1 VNHGIYN
8 RIPAMSNRFFWH
20 CLAVLCMY
28 ATVLPPQSGAQSR
41 VEGRVIN
48 EETQEPVAQAN
59 MIFGQNGETT
69 GTATNAKGRFQIT
82 LAPGQYTVEVSA
94 LGYQDV
100 RRTVTVDAEAST
112 SVEFVLVPREYNLN
126 EVVVTE
132 RAQRTPQTATTVQQI
147 EPQAIEQ
154 QDAADVSELAA
165 LAPATHVQTNSR
177 GQTILYFRNAGDRQ
191 VGQFFDGALLNIPWD
206 NRVDISQIP
215 ASVVGE
221 MTVTKGVPSVQYGAN
236 VLGGAVNFQSRT
248 LNAPGRKTELKG
260 EVGSAGQGRGTV
272 THLGRTDRWDY
283 TASLQYITRGD
294 QPLPA
299 NADLENNQPDAD
311 RRVNTDR
318 DLVSGFG
325 RAARRFEGGGELAVS
340 VLHVDVE
347 QGVAPEGNE
356 DNPGDTRFW
365 RRPLWQKTT
374 VMASGQVA
382 FGAQTSLRGAAWGSR
397 FAQDIAEFE
406 SIDYETLDGV
416 QEDQD
421 QTFGLRLIGTQE
433 LPVGTATLSFNGL
446 TSRHDQTNIP
456 HDEGVPQ
463 SDSVSAFR
471 QHIYS
476 VGGEYEAKLHPGVHA
491 SVGLNMDGAVTPD
504 TGPFPDRDPF
514 MAWGLT
520 SGVRVDVTEGTTVRA
535 SGGRKSRFPTMRELF
550 GAALGKFVPNPGLS
564 PVTAWIGE
572 LGVEHRTETV
582 SLGATGF
589 VNRVYD
595 TIDKRSFQSGPN
607 AGKEQRV
614 NLDGARI
621 WGIETTAR
629 WAPDAPITVDG
640 HFTWSRPRAFEDG
653 ETVRLDEKPELL
665 GTWTLTAD
673 LPVGVSLMGQVR
685 YTDRVYARNDANE
698 FVRLPASVI
707 ADARLGYDLS
717 GLGRLGDGELF
728 VRVDNLLDD
737 AKFIGLG
744 LPGAGRSIR
753 AGVEVAF

>member
-1 VNHGIYN
+1 MID
-8 RIPAMSNRFFWH
+8 
-20 CLAVLCMY
+20 
-28 ATVLPPQSGAQSR
+28 
-41 VEGRVIN
+41 

-59 MIFGQNGETT
+59 MIFRQDSETQ
-69 GTATNAKGRFQIT
+69 GTATDARGRFQIT
-82 LAPGQYTVEVSA
+82 LAPGEYTVEVSA
-94 LGYQDV
+94 LRYRDI
-100 RRTVTVDAEAST
+100 RRTVIVNAEAPT
-112 SVEFVLVPREYNLN
+112 SVEFVLAPREYNLN

-132 RAQRTPQTATTVQQI
+132 RARRTPQTATTVQQI

-248 LNAPGRKTELKG
+248 LDAPGQKTELKG
-260 EVGSAGQGRGTV
+260 EFGSAGQGRGTV
-272 THLGRTDRWDY
+272 THLGRTDQWDY
-283 TASLQYITRGD
+283 TASVQYTTRGD
-294 QPLPA
+294 QPLPG
-299 NADLENNQPDAD
+299 NADLEHNQPDDD

-318 DLVSGFG
+318 DLISGFA
-325 RAARRFEGGGELAVS
+325 RAARQFEGGGELAVS
-340 VLHVDVE
+340 ALHVDVE

-356 DNPGDTRFW
+356 ENPGDTRFW

-374 VMASGQVA
+374 VMASGQVS

-406 SIDYETLDGV
+406 SIAYETLGAV
-416 QEDQD
+416 QEDRD
-421 QTFGLRLIGTQE
+421 RTFGLRLIGTQE

-456 HDEGVPQ
+456 YESGAPQ

-476 VGGEYEAKLHPGVHA
+476 VGGEYEAQLHPRVRA
-491 SVGLNMDGAVTPD
+491 SVGLNLDGAATPN

-514 MAWGLT
+514 TAWGLT
-520 SGVRVDVTEGTTVRA
+520 SGVRVDMAEGTTVRA

-572 LGVEHRTETV
+572 LGVEHQTETL

-614 NLDGARI
+614 NLEGARI
-621 WGIETTAR
+621 WGVEATTR
-629 WAPDAPITVDG
+629 WVPAAPITVDG
-640 HFTWSRPRAFEDG
+640 HLTWSRPRAFEDD
-653 ETVRLDEKPELL
+653 ETVRLDEKPEIL

-673 LPVGVSLMGQVR
+673 LPAGVSLMGQVR
-685 YTDRVYARNDANE
+685 YTDRVYARNDENE
-698 FVRLPASVI
+698 FVRLPSSVI
-707 ADARLGYDLS
+707 TDARIGYDLS
-717 GLGRLGDGELF
+717 GLGRIEEGALF

-744 LPGAGRSIR
+744 LPGSGRSIR
-753 AGVEVAF
+753 AGLEVTL